1 MIKSIGGKLS
11 RLSILSK
18 LYDYFGGIS
27 SKWLKKENA
36 EIFMLQAIGKFVQSN
51 LNDPVFIV
59 S

>member
-18 LYDYFGGIS
+18 LNDYFGGIS

-51 LNDPVFIV
+51 LNDPVFNV